1 MINFRYHIVSLIA
14 VFLALAIGVIMGS
27 AVIDRAIVNRLE
39 DQQRSLGNRLTG
51 IEGENDHLRSENQAL
66 RTTAERLSQQGSER
80 LLADSLTGVP
90 VLVVAE
96 RGADTSGFNDLL
108 SLLGTSGADERGTIW
123 LDERFALDKSDERRD
138 LAAALHEPATT
149 SVDTLR
155 SLALARLAGYLRDGV
170 GGVEIN
176 DPSAATTSTTAAT
189 TTTTTQPSTATA
201 AETFV
206 ALRDAG
212 FVDFDAPEGTS
223 GDAGPVLTPGT
234 RLVVLSGPSAK
245 VPPDIVAVPLTKLL
259 VGTTSDAPPI
269 SVLAVEDRGTT
280 APKVEFTVA
289 LRRDKDVAG
298 RLSTVDNI
306 GDFAGRLAAV
316 LALVDLGSGRVGHY
330 GTAPGAQRLLPA
342 PPQK

>member
-39 DQQRSLGNRLTG
+39 DQQRSLENRLSG
-51 IEGENDHLRSENQAL
+51 IEGENDDLRGENRAL
-66 RTTAERLSQQGSER
+66 RTTAERLAEQGSER

-96 RGADTSGFNDLL
+96 RGADTAGFGDLL
-108 SLLGTSGADERGTIW
+108 SLLGTSGANQRGTVW
-123 LDERFALDKSDERRD
+123 LDDRFALDKNDERRD

-155 SLALARLAGYLRDGV
+155 SLALDRLAAYLRQVAGRVD
-170 GGVEIN
+170 ID
-176 DPSAATTSTTAAT
+176 DPSAPTTTTTAASP
-189 TTTTTQPSTATA
+189 TTTQPSA
-201 AETFV
+201 AVLTEAFV

-212 FVDFDAPEGTS
+212 FIDFDAPQGAS
-223 GDAGPVLTPGT
+223 SDAGPVLTPGT
-234 RLVVLSGPSAK
+234 RLIVLSGPRAK
-245 VPPDIVAVPLTKLL
+245 VPPDVVAVPLTKLL
-259 VGTTSDAPPI
+259 VGTADAPPI
-269 SVLAVEDRGTT
+269 SLLAAEDRGTET
-280 APKVEFTVA
+280 PKVEFTVA

-316 LALVDLGSGRVGHY
+316 LALVDLGAGRVGHY

-342 PPQK
+342 PPDK

>member
-1 MINFRYHIVSLIA
+1 LINFRYHIVSLIA

-39 DQQRSLGNRLTG
+39 DQQRSLENRLTS
-51 IEGENDHLRSENQAL
+51 IEGENDDLRGENRTL
-66 RTTAERLSQQGSER
+66 RTTADRLAEQGSER

-123 LDERFALDKSDERRD
+123 LDDRFALDKNDERRD
-138 LAAALHEPATT
+138 LAAALDEPATT
-149 SVDTLR
+149 SVESLR
-155 SLALARLAGYLRDGV
+155 TTALARLAAFVRNGTGAVPID
-170 GGVEIN
+170 
-176 DPSAATTSTTAAT
+176 DPSATTTSTIAGA
-189 TTTTTQPSTATA
+189 TTTTQPA
-201 AETFV
+201 AAAAAAAFA

-212 FVDFDAPEGTS
+212 FVDFDAPKGS
-223 GDAGPVLTPGT
+223 AGDAGPVLTPGT
-234 RLVVLSGPSAK
+234 RLVVVSGPSAK
-245 VPPDIVAVPLTKLL
+245 VAPDVVAVPLTKLL
-259 VGTTSDAPPI
+259 VGTAADASPI
-269 SVLAVEDRGTT
+269 SLLAVEDRGTEP
-280 APKVEFTVA
+280 PKVEFTVA
-289 LRRDKDVAG
+289 LRRDKEVAG

-342 PPQK
+342 PPDK

>member
-39 DQQRSLGNRLTG
+39 DQQRSLGNRLKG
-51 IEGENDHLRSENQAL
+51 IEGENDDLRSENGSL
-66 RTTAERLSQQGSER
+66 RTTAERLAQQGSER

-96 RGADTSGFNDLL
+96 RGADTAGFNDLL
-108 SLLGTSGADERGTIW
+108 SLLGTSGADQRGTIW
-123 LDERFALDKSDERRD
+123 LDDRFALDKNDERRD
-138 LAAALHEPATT
+138 LAAAMHESASTP
-149 SVDTLR
+149 VDTLR
-155 SLALARLAGYLRDGV
+155 SLALARVAAYLRDGA
-170 GGVEIN
+170 GAVEIN
-176 DPSAATTSTTAAT
+176 DPSATTTSTTAG
-189 TTTTTQPSTATA
+189 TTTTTQPSSVTA
-201 AETFV
+201 AETFA

-212 FVDFDAPEGTS
+212 FVDFDAPEGS
-223 GDAGPVLTPGT
+223 ANDAAPALTPGT
-234 RLVVLSGPSAK
+234 RLIVLSGPGAK
-245 VPPDIVAVPLTKLL
+245 VPPDVVAVPLTKLL
-259 VGTTSDAPPI
+259 VGTTADQPPI
-269 SVLAVEDRGTT
+269 SLLAVEDRGTQT
-280 APKVEFTVA
+280 PKVEFTVA
-289 LRRDKDVAG
+289 LRRDKEVAG

-342 PPQK
+342 PPEK